1 MTVKGKGDYFWI
13 WGSEVLNL
21 DFLTILCTHTH
32 THTHT
37 HFFGFTAACLFD
49 YTVYTHTHTH
59 THIFGFTA
67 ACGILVPQ
75 PGIELMLSAVEAQ
88 S

>member
-1 MTVKGKGDYFWI
+1 MLMTVKGKGDYFWI

-32 THTHT
+32 TH
-37 HFFGFTAACLFD
+37 F
-49 YTVYTHTHTH
+49 
-59 THIFGFTA
+59 FGFTA

-75 PGIELMLSAVEAQ
+75 PGIELMLSAVEAVLTTGLPGKYLYSLQ
-88 S
+88 G

>member
-1 MTVKGKGDYFWI
+1 MLTTVKGKGDYFWI
-13 WGSEVLNL
+13 WGSDVLNL

-32 THTHT
+32 T
-37 HFFGFTAACLFD
+37 FF
-49 YTVYTHTHTH
+49 
-59 THIFGFTA
+59 

>member
-1 MTVKGKGDYFWI
+1 MLTTVKGKGDYFWI
-13 WGSEVLNL
+13 WGSDVLNL

-37 HFFGFTAACLFD
+37 HTPFF
-49 YTVYTHTHTH
+49 V
-59 THIFGFTA
+59 FTA
-67 ACGILVPQ
+67 ACGILAPQ

-88 S
+88 SVTTGLPGKYLYSLQG